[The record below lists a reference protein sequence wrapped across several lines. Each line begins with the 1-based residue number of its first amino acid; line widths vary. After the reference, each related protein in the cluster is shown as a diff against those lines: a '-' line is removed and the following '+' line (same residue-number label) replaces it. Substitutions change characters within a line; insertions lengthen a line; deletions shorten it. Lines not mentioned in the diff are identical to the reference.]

1 MLDKSHGC
9 QSWKPKCSAST
20 WRVENHVIPLESS
33 AHSMKPLL
41 RRDAPDRPSSCGSG
55 VNGASVS
62 TFRPSQLLHVAP
74 LTTVVM
80 NSVGEDRVRTASG
93 IKNAVARV
101 ASVLAIAVLGIVMVK
116 AFGSRLNGSLANF
129 SLPPSVLQELQANE
143 IKLAGLQ
150 VPASLCS
157 ITKSSINES
166 IGEAFVFGF
175 RIIMLICAGMSLGS
189 GAVAWLLIRKGRDT

>member
-1 MLDKSHGC
+1 
-9 QSWKPKCSAST
+9 
-20 WRVENHVIPLESS
+20 
-33 AHSMKPLL
+33 
-41 RRDAPDRPSSCGSG
+41 
-55 VNGASVS
+55 
-62 TFRPSQLLHVAP
+62 
-74 LTTVVM
+74 M

-175 RIIMLICAGMSLGS
+175 RIIMLICAGMFLGS